1 MTAPGMNTAR
11 RTLWLQRHAPV
22 VAEPGLCYGATNLQA
37 HAQGTRDAA
46 QRIAPLLPAGLV
58 LLSSP
63 LRRCAELAD
72 AIVALR
78 PDLQVRHDA
87 RLAEMDFG
95 AWEGRPWADIP
106 REDFEAWTANF
117 ADAPAGAHGESVRGF
132 MQRVAAAHDEWQAGE
147 GDALW
152 VTHAG
157 VLRAVTLL
165 QRGMRCVQTAADW
178 PVGELAFGGWLTF
191 ERSPG

>member
-78 PDLQVRHDA
+78 PDLQLRHDA

-106 REDFEAWTANF
+106 REDFEAWTADF
-117 ADAPAGAHGESVRGF
+117 ADAPAGAHGESVRDF
-132 MQRVAAAHDEWQAGE
+132 MGRVAAVHDEWQAGE

>member
-1 MTAPGMNTAR
+1 MSSRPQ

-37 HAQGTRDAA
+37 HAQATLEAA
-46 QRIAPLLPAGLV
+46 QRIAPLLPAGLR
-58 LLSSP
+58 LRSSP

-72 AIVALR
+72 AIAALR
-78 PDLQVRHDA
+78 PDLAVQHDA
-87 RLAEMDFG
+87 RLAEMNFG
-95 AWEGRPWADIP
+95 AWEGRPWSAIP
-106 REDFEAWTANF
+106 REDFEAWTADF
-117 ADAPAGAHGESVRGF
+117 ADAPAGAHGESVRAF
-132 MQRVAAAHDEWQAGE
+132 MQRVAAAHDEWLAGE

-165 QRGMRCVQTAADW
+165 QRGVRCAEVAADW
-178 PVGELAFGGWLTF
+178 PAGELAFGGWLTF
-191 ERSPG
+191 DDSPGH